1 MSTTTSHLD
10 NVQIRI
16 GVLAAHP
23 VVLAGLKQMLSDA
36 NLIVTH
42 EASTVDE
49 AVSTMSNVHP
59 DVAIVDPDSNDV
71 TLHAITQLNEAGL
84 NRVLVFTTVTDPKVH
99 RLAFELGALGVVL
112 KDQPAETII
121 RAIRKI
127 HAGEA
132 WLERVQTANL
142 LNAIRRRRDPE
153 EAKIESLTKRERE
166 VIKMVTH
173 GLNGAAISERLFISE
188 ATVRNHLTSI
198 LGKLELANRFELAVY
213 AFRHRLV
220 ELQPSEQANVAVTEE
235 SRDVRAGAR
244 RAAGI

>member
-1 MSTTTSHLD
+1 MSQTTSHLD
-10 NVQIRI
+10 SVQIRI
-16 GVLAAHP
+16 GILAAHP
-23 VVLAGLKQMLSDA
+23 VVLAGLKQMLGDA

-42 EASTVDE
+42 EASTVDD
-49 AVSTMSNVHP
+49 AVSVMSNAYP

-71 TLHAITQLNEAGL
+71 TLHAVTQLNEAGL

-112 KDQPAETII
+112 KDQPADTLI
-121 RAIRKI
+121 RAVRKI

-166 VIKMVTH
+166 VIKMVTL
-173 GLNGAAISERLFISE
+173 GLNGAAIGERLFISE

-198 LGKLELANRFELAVY
+198 LSKLELANRFELAVY

-220 ELQPSEQANVAVTEE
+220 DLQGSEPVSVQTADDARE
-235 SRDVRAGAR
+235 SRGNAR